1 MAHCQAKSTL
11 SCQCNIIK
19 FNEVEFDSFKGG
31 SLTIPHS
38 MVTVVQCANVG
49 NNFLQGITHK
59 KILDRDNHV

>member
-1 MAHCQAKSTL
+1 MAHCPAKSTL

-38 MVTVVQCANVG
+38 MVTVVPASKVNIG
-49 NNFLQGITHK
+49 STTE
-59 KILDRDNHV
+59 